1 LLTQSLKKASD
12 SLRTDAINQSLEK
25 TITRARLSW
34 YLAHADND
42 LDSALTLYE
51 RNTKLSEAVYTTLQ
65 GLEICFRNTVN
76 TQLIMTYGPDWIA
89 NETTPLRVGTRNLI
103 RDCQKRS
110 GKSSVDGLVAELKFS
125 FWVSLLAPQYDGTLW
140 RTSLHKGFRAASTK
154 RRDVVHGRM
163 NALRRFRN
171 RVAHHEP
178 ILEKAKIMHG
188 EALEA
193 IGWMCSATQA
203 WVGDLS
209 RFEEVAEP

>member
-1 LLTQSLKKASD
+1 MITQSLEKASD
-12 SLRTDAINQSLEK
+12 SLRTDAINESLVK

-34 YLAHADND
+34 YLAHAGND
-42 LDSALTLYE
+42 LDSALTLHE
-51 RNTKLSEAVYTTLQ
+51 RNTRLSEADYTTLQ

-76 TQLIMTYGPDWIA
+76 TQLVMTYGPDWIV

-125 FWVSLLAPQYDGTLW
+125 FWVSLLAPQYDATLW
-140 RTSLHKGFRAASTK
+140 RTSLHKGFRAASTR
-154 RRDVVHGRM
+154 RRDVVHGQM

-178 ILEKAKIMHG
+178 ILEHAQMMHG

-193 IGWMCSATQA
+193 IGWMCGTTQA
-203 WVGDLS
+203 WVADLS
-209 RFEEVAEP
+209 RFDEVA